1 MPALAPEERLEYAC
15 RMYPARSP
23 MRLVRRAAALALVL
37 VATGARAQDQER
49 PGAGIYSCT
58 DANGRIITSDR
69 PIPDCAKRE
78 LRVLNADGSVRE
90 IISAPLTK
98 EQQKQRARDEQRR
111 VEEAWAKKVQQK
123 QRARDEQRRVEE
135 AWAKKVQQAR
145 DRNLLQTFEDE
156 RAIES
161 LRRRTIADI
170 DHEIK
175 LATLRILSLDKE
187 MKIAQQEVERFRQE
201 RAGSRIPFVYQQRIT
216 DAANAIL
223 AEDALIKDRREER
236 ERANAR
242 FDADSKRLSE
252 LLGRPVRSAEAS
264 KTGS

>member
-1 MPALAPEERLEYAC
+1 MVLVSSRLS
-15 RMYPARSP
+15 RIQ
-23 MRLVRRAAALALVL
+23 RAAACALL
-37 VATGARAQDQER
+37 LLTANAWAQPRDKSGPE
-49 PGAGIYSCT
+49 IYSCT
-58 DANGRIITSDR
+58 DANGRNITSDR
-69 PIPDCAKRE
+69 PIADCAKRE
-78 LRVLNADGSVRE
+78 LRVLNSDGSLRE
-90 IISAPLTK
+90 VISAPLTK
-98 EQQKQRARDEQRR
+98 DQQKQRARDEQ
-111 VEEAWAKKVQQK
+111 
-123 QRARDEQRRVEE
+123 QRLEE

-170 DHEIK
+170 DHEVK

-187 MKIAQQEVERFRQE
+187 MKIAQQEVERFKQE
-201 RAGSRIPFVYQQRIT
+201 RGGSRVPFVYQQRIT

-236 ERANAR
+236 ERANTR

-252 LLGRPVRSAEAS
+252 LLGRPARSAESQRA
-264 KTGS
+264 GS

>member
-1 MPALAPEERLEYAC
+1 MLLGANFAWAPE
-15 RMYPARSP
+15 
-23 MRLVRRAAALALVL
+23 
-37 VATGARAQDQER
+37 GAWAQEKQS
-49 PGAGIYSCT
+49 AGIYSCT
-58 DANGRIITSDR
+58 DANGRIINSDR
-69 PIPDCAKRE
+69 PISDCAKRE
-78 LRVLNADGSVRE
+78 LRVLNPDGSVRE
-90 IISAPLTK
+90 VIAAPLTK
-98 EQQKQRARDEQRR
+98 EQQRQRARDELQRQ
-111 VEEAWAKKVQQK
+111 EEV
-123 QRARDEQRRVEE
+123 
-135 AWAKKVQQAR
+135 WAKKVQQAR

-187 MKIAQQEVERFRQE
+187 MKIAQQEAERFKTERQ
-201 RAGSRIPFVYQQRIT
+201 GSRMPFVYQQRIT

-223 AEDALIKDRREER
+223 AEDALIRDRREER

-242 FDADSKRLSE
+242 FDADTQRLSE
-252 LLGRPVRSAEAS
+252 LLGRPRPGDNP

>member
-1 MPALAPEERLEYAC
+1 MTPAS
-15 RMYPARSP
+15 SP
-23 MRLVRRAAALALVL
+23 SRQVRRAAALALLL
-37 VATGARAQDQER
+37 VSTGAWSQYQDKTS
-49 PGAGIYSCT
+49 AGIYSCT

-69 PIPDCAKRE
+69 PIADCAKRE
-78 LRVLNADGSVRE
+78 LRVLNTDGSVRE

-98 EQQKQRARDEQRR
+98 EQQKQRAREEQ
-111 VEEAWAKKVQQK
+111 
-123 QRARDEQRRVEE
+123 QRIEE

-187 MKIAQQEVERFRQE
+187 MKIAQQEVERFKQE
-201 RAGSRIPFVYQQRIT
+201 RAGNRIPFVYQQRIT

-252 LLGRPVRSAEAS
+252 LLGRPARSADA
-264 KTGS
+264 TNPGS